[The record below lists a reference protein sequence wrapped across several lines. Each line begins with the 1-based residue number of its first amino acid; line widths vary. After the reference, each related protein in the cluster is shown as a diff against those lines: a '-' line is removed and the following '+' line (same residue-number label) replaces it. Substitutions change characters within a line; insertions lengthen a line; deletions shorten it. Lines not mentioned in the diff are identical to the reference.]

1 MRRLLFIPIILV
13 STFAQ
18 AHCFEQAAKKF
29 GVDVRLLKAIAK
41 VESNFDQG
49 AINRNKNGSYDV
61 GIMQINSSW
70 LPTLSKFGVTEEGL
84 SRDACLNVEVG
95 AWVLKGNI
103 QSLGKT
109 WKAVGAYNSPNGT
122 NQQIYAEK
130 VAAAYYGHKVSI
142 DQYTYPPRL
151 GQIGMFASND

>member
-1 MRRLLFIPIILV
+1 MRRLILLPTLFASAI
-13 STFAQ
+13 AQ
-18 AHCFEQAAKKF
+18 AHCFDLAAEKY
-29 GVDVRLLKAIAK
+29 GVDAQLLKAIAK
-41 VESNFDQG
+41 VESNFNQG

-70 LPTLSKFGVTEEGL
+70 LPTLSKFGVTEERL
-84 SRDACLNVEVG
+84 AKDACLNVEVG

-103 QSLGKT
+103 QTLGKT

-130 VAAAYYGHKVSI
+130 VAAAYYGHKVSVA
-142 DQYTYPPRL
+142 QYSYPVKA